1 MTINFKTVF
10 FLLICRFIIDIL
22 YYFISF
28 KIYSYQGYSANLE
41 LYLVNLPISLF
52 FIVPFIFN
60 DEKNNISNYLIF
72 ILLIG
77 ILLPLSSL
85 FAFGASPLSWYLIN
99 LISFSFIVIMNN
111 FMSNIHLDV
120 PHFNNF
126 NLFKIAFYSF
136 YIISTLVFI
145 SKYGID
151 INLSSFSLTSELIYS
166 QRGLFKYSNP
176 GYLILNFFTLGPPLL
191 FAYSIVYR
199 SFFLTTISLIL
210 TIIIFST
217 SSEKSLLFSMALYLG
232 VFLIHSF
239 FNKVNQKNLLKSYI
253 FMILSASSIYF
264 INPILSA
271 LFINRL
277 IFTPQLV
284 SSFYYEYFQKY
295 DYSYFLD
302 TSIFSLF
309 FGKSYHTSIS
319 RELGRSLFGDETNLN
334 AGLIA
339 DGFSKL
345 GITGVIIVC
354 IVFILIL
361 KIVDIFSK
369 NKNNLFIKLLM
380 TFSFFAMINSSIF
393 TVFFTSGLFLSIIF
407 LILLPVN
414 KKIISEK

>member
-1 MTINFKTVF
+1 MTINFRTVF

-22 YYFISF
+22 YYLISF
-28 KIYSYQGYSANLE
+28 QIYSYQGYTANLE
-41 LYLVNLPISLF
+41 LYLINLPFSLF
-52 FIVPFIFN
+52 FIFPFILN

-85 FAFGASPLSWYLIN
+85 FAFGASPASWYFIN
-99 LISFSFIVIMNN
+99 LTSFSFIVIVNN
-111 FMSNIHLDV
+111 FMSNIHFDV
-120 PHFNNF
+120 PHLNNF
-126 NLFKIAFYSF
+126 ALFKIVFYSF
-136 YIISTLVFI
+136 YAIATLVFI
-145 SKYGID
+145 SKYGIN
-151 INLSSFSLTSELIYS
+151 INISSFSLTSELIYS
-166 QRGLFKYSNP
+166 QRGVFKDSNP

-191 FAYSIVYR
+191 FAYSIVFKN
-199 SFFLTTISLIL
+199 FFLMVGSSIL

-232 VFLIHSF
+232 VFLIHKF
-239 FNKVNQKNLLKSYI
+239 FKKVNQKNLLKSYI

-284 SSFYYEYFQKY
+284 STFYYEYFQKY
-295 DYSYFLD
+295 DFSYFLD

-339 DGFSKL
+339 DGYSKL
-345 GITGVIIVC
+345 GMSGIIIVC
-354 IVFILIL
+354 IVFVLIL
-361 KIVDIFSK
+361 KIIDAFSNK
-369 NKNNLFIKLLM
+369 KNNLFVKLLM

-407 LILLPVN
+407 LILLPPN